1 MARKS
6 RFSSRKIFRGC
17 WRRCSGLAIPYTGIT
32 VICYIDAFSGLAGDM
47 LVAALAD
54 AGADREAIT
63 RALQSLATEGQFAWD
78 QVKRRGMA
86 AAKFRVTVTET
97 PKHRHLSGILK
108 MIAAADLP
116 DSVKIATGRVFQAL
130 GEAEASAHGV
140 GIEKVHFHE
149 VGAVD
154 SICDIVGICMGLHL
168 LNVDRIYCSAINVG
182 SGTVNTEHGVLP
194 VPAPATARLL
204 EGKPIY
210 ARGPALELTT
220 PTGAAI
226 VAALADGFGAM
237 PAMRVRSIGYG
248 AGDHDF
254 KEHANIVRV
263 MIGEATGAAESTTV
277 GVIEANIDDTSPQV
291 IGWATEKLLE
301 AGALDVVVI
310 PAQMKKNRPGV
321 LLQVIAAP
329 EKREELIALIF
340 RETTTLGVRFHTAE
354 RRVQSREWV
363 EVSTKY
369 GVVRMKTGPAG
380 SNPETFA
387 PEYEDAR
394 KIAVATGLP
403 LKQILAEAVFEYSR
417 AEYLKT
423 R

>member
-1 MARKS
+1 M
-6 RFSSRKIFRGC
+6 
-17 WRRCSGLAIPYTGIT
+17 
-32 VICYIDAFSGLAGDM
+32 ICYIDAFSGLAGDM

-54 AGADREAIT
+54 AGADRDAIT
-63 RALQSLATEGQFAWD
+63 CALQSLATEGAFTWEP
-78 QVKRRGMA
+78 VKRRGMA

-116 DSVKIATGRVFQAL
+116 EAVKAASGRVFQAL
-130 GEAEASAHGV
+130 GEAEAYAHGV
-140 GIEKVHFHE
+140 SIEKVHFHE

-168 LNVDRIYCSAINVG
+168 LGVDKIYCSPINVG

-204 EGKPIY
+204 QGKPIY
-210 ARGPALELTT
+210 SRGPALELTT

-237 PAMRVRSIGYG
+237 PAMTIQSIGYG

-254 KEHANIVRV
+254 REHANIVRV
-263 MIGEATGAAESTTV
+263 MIGEATTAPESTTV
-277 GVIEANIDDTSPQV
+277 AVIEANIDDSSPQIV
-291 IGWATEKLLE
+291 AWTTEKLME
-301 AGALDVVVI
+301 AGALDALVI
-310 PAQMKKNRPGV
+310 SAQMKKNRPGV
-321 LLQVIAAP
+321 ILQVIAAP

-340 RETTTLGVRFHTAE
+340 RETTTLGVRFHLAE
-354 RRVQSREWV
+354 RRVQQREWV
-363 EVSTKY
+363 EVATPH
-369 GVVRMKTGPAG
+369 GMVRMKTAPD
-380 SNPETFA
+380 SFA

-394 KIAVATGLP
+394 KLAIATGLP
-403 LKQILAEAVFEYSR
+403 LKHILTETVR
-417 AEYLKT
+417 EYLKT